1 LTLPYAVAAVMAVLA
16 AGFLVLWIRAS
27 SKAKRPDVPAA
38 DPSPCSKNEARLR
51 ELNEDLEQLLYIASH
66 DLREPLVGAA
76 GFISLI
82 KRKYPDL
89 DADATEYLGEALVA
103 LKMMESKIYDLL
115 MLSRAGR
122 DAPVGAFPLLDAV
135 RNGWSFL
142 NGQVRDCGATLSIEG
157 DDLRVLGTKTLMDQ
171 VFQNLFVNALKYAKS
186 GTSPEVRVSVEASS
200 GLALVSV
207 TDNGIGFEQEHAD
220 RIFLPFQRL
229 HTADSE
235 YTGTGI
241 GLALV
246 RKTVSKMGGKVWAES
261 TPGEGSTFYLTLPLA
276 DDD

>member
-1 LTLPYAVAAVMAVLA
+1 LTLTYALVAVLA
-16 AGFLVLWIRAS
+16 VLAVGFFVAWRRA
-27 SKAKRPDVPAA
+27 AEARPPARTPGS
-38 DPSPCSKNEARLR
+38 DPSPCSRNEARLK

-82 KRKYPDL
+82 RRKYPDL
-89 DADATEYLGEALVA
+89 DQEATEYLGEALSA
-103 LKMMESKIYDLL
+103 LKMMESKIDDLL

-122 DAPVGAFPLLDAV
+122 DAPVAPFQLFDAV
-135 RNGWSFL
+135 RDGWSFL
-142 NGQVRDCGATLSIEG
+142 NGQIRDSGATLSMEG
-157 DDLRVLGTKTLMDQ
+157 DDVRVVGTKTLMDQ
-171 VFQNLFVNALKYAKS
+171 VFQNLFVNALKYSRA
-186 GTSPEVRVSVEASS
+186 GTPPRVRVAVEASS

-207 TDNGIGFEQEHAD
+207 SDNGIGFEQEHSD

-246 RKTVSKMGGKVWAES
+246 RKTVNKLGGRVWAES